1 MSPEQAAGSRDLDGR
16 SDLYSLGC
24 VLYEMLAGRAPFV
37 GPTVESIV
45 HQHLASEPPS
55 IANLRPA
62 VPAGV
67 VAALSRALSKTP
79 ADRFNPVALFGEAIL
94 PRPSAAI
101 QSSVPVPARGVVWR
115 RWGLIGVG
123 VAVVV
128 VGGVALTR
136 WSGRGAAES
145 RYPRTAIAVL
155 PFQNLSAEG
164 PHAYFAGGLHDE
176 LLTQLSK
183 VAALSVRGRTSVM
196 GYAGTTKPTA
206 QIADELAVG
215 TIVEASVQVVGER
228 LRVNVQLI
236 DAARNEH
243 LWAESYDRTLDDA
256 FAIQSDIA
264 QQVVAA
270 VGARVGAT
278 ERTALAA
285 PPTANAQAYRLY
297 LQGLAYYRRP
307 SRDRRNWEVAQ
318 ELYERALGLEPGFA
332 LAHAAL
338 SELHGAMYWW
348 RYDLSPQRAARQRE
362 EAEAALRLAPD
373 LPEAHVAM
381 GLAHY
386 WGRRDYQRALQEF
399 AVARRQLPSVV
410 ENVGAVHRRLGNW
423 DEAVAAWE
431 EATRLDP
438 RDAAQFRELGNT
450 YAVLRRYSEA
460 LREFDR
466 ALGVAPDLWSAAV
479 DKGFV
484 YVVWR
489 GELDTLEAVLLRS
502 NDVLAGSSRD
512 SLILRVDLLFWKRQ
526 GDSMVTALSS
536 AGIPVLEG
544 PSFSWPTALYVA
556 FAHQLRGDD
565 SAARAAFEVAR
576 AFVDSVLR
584 ERPDDF
590 RIHQARGLALASLG
604 RREAALQEARWLER
618 SALYREDAYAWD
630 LPAEHRAL
638 ILMRVGEGTL
648 ALHEIEQL
656 LARPSRLSVEL
667 LRLDPRYDPIRADPR
682 FQALL
687 VKYANPQ
694 QVR

>member
-1 MSPEQAAGSRDLDGR
+1 
-16 SDLYSLGC
+16 
-24 VLYEMLAGRAPFV
+24 
-37 GPTVESIV
+37 
-45 HQHLASEPPS
+45 
-55 IANLRPA
+55 
-62 VPAGV
+62 
-67 VAALSRALSKTP
+67 
-79 ADRFNPVALFGEAIL
+79 
-94 PRPSAAI
+94 
-101 QSSVPVPARGVVWR
+101 
-115 RWGLIGVG
+115 
-123 VAVVV
+123 
-128 VGGVALTR
+128 
-136 WSGRGAAES
+136 
-145 RYPRTAIAVL
+145 
-155 PFQNLSAEG
+155 
-164 PHAYFAGGLHDE
+164 
-176 LLTQLSK
+176 
-183 VAALSVRGRTSVM
+183 
-196 GYAGTTKPTA
+196 
-206 QIADELAVG
+206 
-215 TIVEASVQVVGER
+215 VQVVGER

-526 GDSMVTALSS
+526 GDSLITALSG
-536 AGIPVLEG
+536 AGIPALEG

-590 RIHQARGLALASLG
+590 RVHQARGLALASLG
-604 RREAALQEARWLER
+604 RRQEALQEARWLER
-618 SALYREDAYAWD
+618 SAIYREDAYAWY

-638 ILMRVGEGTL
+638 ILMRVGEVTR
-648 ALHEIEQL
+648 ALDEVEQL
-656 LARPSRLSVEL
+656 LARPSLVSVEL